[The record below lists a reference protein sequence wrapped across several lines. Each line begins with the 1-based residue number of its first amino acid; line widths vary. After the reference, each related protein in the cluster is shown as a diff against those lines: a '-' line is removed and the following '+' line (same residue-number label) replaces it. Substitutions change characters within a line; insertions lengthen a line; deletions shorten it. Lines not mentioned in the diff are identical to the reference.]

1 MAIHFRNL
9 AGAGNSYA
17 QIGQILLSASISMAQ
32 EGHSFFLLDINLHFN
47 LKESEKVL
55 FHVID
60 LD

>member
-32 EGHSFFLLDINLHFN
+32 EGHSFFLSDINLYFN
-47 LKESEKVL
+47 L
-55 FHVID
+55 
-60 LD
+60 